1 MGHAHRLRD
10 PRRIARRVLSLPGGL
25 RDGER
30 LLGHARRDGR
40 EEHGHVEVVA
50 RADVDVRPGLLVDGH
65 AQAAQ
70 VVGVGAHR
78 VEAAAVRAEDAS
90 VRPQGDAEV
99 LEALVAA
106 RARRR
111 RRQDVER
118 ELEVGRTARER
129 PGDAEWRR

>member
-1 MGHAHRLRD
+1 M
-10 PRRIARRVLSLPGGL
+10 S
-25 RDGER
+25 
-30 LLGHARRDGR
+30 GR
-40 EEHGHVEVVA
+40 AV
-50 RADVDVRPGLLVDGH
+50 LVDGH

-78 VEAAAVRAEDAS
+78 VEAAAVGAEDAP
-90 VRPQGDAEV
+90 VRPQRDAEV

-118 ELEVGRTARER
+118 ELEIGRTARER
-129 PGDAEWRR
+129 PGDAERRREQLARHRRDVAAHGTSPKLDLWP